1 MLKRL
6 LIILCV
12 ILSAGTFSPLAAH
25 YNPYEEA
32 GPGSGRDGHYIPT
45 EHRVPGYVP
54 RRRLSKKEAEEKMLE
69 NFAAD
74 MEELAQMT
82 RQRRYEEDRLI
93 EAQLRDQERSRNFF
107 ARKMERD
114 QRERERRRLALK
126 PMIIPTSKLIARP
139 GIKLKSGRVP
149 DYFDMMPKVKST
161 GQPLF
166 NAPSSPFPAQAQK
179 APTGYFIGAAP
190 AQRAPVPAAVKKST
204 DTVANFYQPSYT
216 NSSGEKY
223 RQMVEEGNPFR
234 TANRQKRSAY
244 RSPYYNQYYGANY
257 DAYLH
262 GSPRAKEQIR
272 FKPVRFS
279 KPKPQKL
286 PELPKFKMKKLRLS
300 KPSRPTLK
308 GIMNMNN
315 KLMNDI
321 GKNY

>member
-12 ILSAGTFSPLAAH
+12 ILSAEAVSPLAAH

-32 GPGSGRDGHYIPT
+32 GPGSGRDGHYIPI
-45 EHRVPGYVP
+45 EHRVPGHTP
-54 RRRLSKKEAEEKMLE
+54 RRRPSKKEAEAKMLE

-82 RQRRYEEDRLI
+82 QQRRYEEDRFI

-114 QRERERRRLALK
+114 QRERERRRLAIK
-126 PMIIPTSKLIARP
+126 PLIIPASRLIARP
-139 GIKLKSGRVP
+139 NIKHESGRVP
-149 DYFDMMPKVKST
+149 DYFDMTPKVKST

-166 NAPSSPFPAQAQK
+166 NTPSSPFPAQAQK
-179 APTGYFIGAAP
+179 APTGYFIGATP
-190 AQRAPVPAAVKKST
+190 AQRAAESAAVKKTADS
-204 DTVANFYQPSYT
+204 VANFYQPSYT

-223 RQMVEEGNPFR
+223 RKMVEEGNPFR
-234 TANRQKRSAY
+234 AVDRQKRSAY

-262 GSPRAKEQIR
+262 GSSGVREPIH

-286 PELPKFKMKKLRLS
+286 PELPKFKMKKLRFS